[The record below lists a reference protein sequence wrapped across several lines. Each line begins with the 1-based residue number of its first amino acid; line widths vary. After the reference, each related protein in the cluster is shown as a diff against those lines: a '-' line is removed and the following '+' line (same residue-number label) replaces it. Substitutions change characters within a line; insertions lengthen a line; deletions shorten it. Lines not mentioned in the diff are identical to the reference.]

1 LTRASMPWSFYATL
15 LSFGVFFASLN
26 VYILTAI
33 LNHPWASP
41 LWLIGVAVGIVALAY
56 SVRMVRIHQAELI
69 ERKQAERAEC

>member
-1 LTRASMPWSFYATL
+1 MPWSFYATL

-56 SVRMVRIHQAELI
+56 SVRMVRIHQAQLI
-69 ERKQAERAEC
+69 ERKQAERAESSD